1 MKKIAVIGKGT
12 AGAQSIIHFLRHMPD
27 CEVEWHFDPTIS
39 PQAVGEGSVVPL
51 SKNLFQNLNF
61 NYLELD
67 KIDGTLKTGIY
78 KSGWGKD
85 KEDFLHSFPPPYS
98 AVHFNAVALQ
108 NYIFEKVKHK
118 AKIVE
123 HNTKAED
130 IDADFVMDCSGK
142 PNSYE
147 EFNIPSYIPV
157 NSVHVT
163 QCYWEYPRF
172 QHTLTIARPY
182 GWVFGVP
189 LQNRCSIGYLYNK
202 NINTLEEVKEDVKN
216 VFEKYK
222 LTPSNDTN
230 TFSFGNYYRKENYN
244 QRIARNGNASFFLE
258 PLEATSVGVM
268 DHIQRGAWDLW
279 NGNQT
284 VEQANFKYLK
294 IIKEIESVIMLHYLA
309 GSSFN
314 TEFWK
319 FAGDRA
325 QQCLDITSK
334 NMNFVRIYFKSRSAP
349 SGNLCPDD
357 EEYGLWS
364 VNAFHQNVYG
374 LGITEKLDSILLKN
388 LNFNN

>member
-1 MKKIAVIGKGT
+1 MKKIAIIGKGT
-12 AGAQSIIHFLRHMPD
+12 AGAQSVIHFLRHMSD
-27 CEVEWHFDPTIS
+27 CEIEWHYDPIIS
-39 PQAVGEGSVVPL
+39 PQAVGEGSVLPL
-51 SKNLFQNLNF
+51 SRNLFQNLNF

-78 KSGWGKD
+78 KSNWGQD
-85 KEDFLHSFPPPYS
+85 KEDFLHSFPPPYA

-108 NYIFEKVKHK
+108 NYIFEKVKNK
-118 AKIVE
+118 VTIKE
-123 HNTKAED
+123 HNIKATA
-130 IDADFVMDCSGK
+130 IDADYIMDCSGK
-142 PNSYE
+142 PSSYE

-172 QHTLTIARPY
+172 QHTLTVARPY

-216 VFEKYK
+216 VFEKYN
-222 LTPSNDTN
+222 LTPSDDTN
-230 TFSFGNYYRKENYN
+230 TFSFGNYYRKQNYN
-244 QRIARNGNASFFLE
+244 DRIAYNGNASFFLE

-268 DHIQRGAWDLW
+268 DHVQRSAWDLW
-279 NGNQT
+279 TGRQT

-294 IIKEIESVIMLHYLA
+294 IIREIESVIMLHYLA
-309 GSSFN
+309 GSVFN

-319 FAGDRA
+319 FASDRA
-325 QQCLDITSK
+325 QQSLDVTAK
-334 NMNFVRIYFKSRSAP
+334 DNNFIRMYHKSRFEP
-349 SGNLCPDD
+349 GGNVCSDD

-364 VNAFHQNVYG
+364 TNAFHQNIYG
-374 LGITEKLDSILLKN
+374 LGIAEKLDSIMLT
-388 LNFNN
+388 NFKIS

>member
-1 MKKIAVIGKGT
+1 MKKVAIVGKGT
-12 AGAQSIIHFLRHMPD
+12 AGAQSVIHILRHMPD
-27 CEVEWHFDPTIS
+27 CEVEWHFDPAIA
-39 PQAVGEGSVVPL
+39 PQAVGEGSVLPL
-51 SKNLFQNLNF
+51 SRNLFQNLNF

-78 KSGWGKD
+78 KSNWGQNKP
-85 KEDFLHSFPPPYS
+85 DFLHSFPPPYA

-108 NYIFEKVKHK
+108 NYIFEKVKGK
-118 AKIVE
+118 VKIKE
-123 HNTKAED
+123 HNIKSSD

-142 PNSYE
+142 PSSYE

-172 QHTLTIARPY
+172 QHTLTVARPY

-216 VFEKYK
+216 IFEKYN
-222 LTPSNDTN
+222 LTPSQDTN
-230 TFSFGNYYRKENYN
+230 TFSFGNYYRKQNYSD
-244 QRIARNGNASFFLE
+244 RIAYNGNASFFLE

-268 DHIQRGAWDLW
+268 DHIQRSAWDLW
-279 NGNQT
+279 SGFQSL
-284 VEQANFKYLK
+284 EQANAKYLN
-294 IIKEIESVIMLHYLA
+294 IIREIESVIMLHYLA
-309 GSSFN
+309 GSAFD

-319 FAGDRA
+319 FATDRA
-325 QQCLDITSK
+325 QQSLDLTAK
-334 NMNFVRIYFKSRSAP
+334 NMNFVRTYFKSRTAP
-349 SGNLCPDD
+349 SGNLCADD

-364 VNAFHQNVYG
+364 VNAFHQNIHG
-374 LGITEKLDSILLKN
+374 LGIVEKLDSTLMGN
-388 LNFNN
+388 LNFN

>member
-1 MKKIAVIGKGT
+1 MKKVAIIGKGT
-12 AGAQSIIHFLRHMPD
+12 AGAQSVIHFLRHMPD
-27 CEVEWHFDPTIS
+27 CEIEWHFDPSIS
-39 PQAVGEGSVVPL
+39 PQAVGEGSVLPL
-51 SKNLFQNLNF
+51 SRNLFQNLNF

-78 KSGWGKD
+78 KSNWGHG
-85 KEDFLHSFPPPYS
+85 KEDFLHSFPPPYA

-108 NYIFEKVKHK
+108 NYIFEKVKDK
-118 AKIVE
+118 VTVKE
-123 HNTKAED
+123 HNIKATD

-142 PNSYE
+142 PSSYE
-147 EFNIPSYIPV
+147 EFDIPSYIPV

-172 QHTLTIARPY
+172 QHTLTVARPY

-216 VFEKYK
+216 VFEKYN
-222 LTPSNDTN
+222 LTPSQDTN
-230 TFSFGNYYRKENYN
+230 TFSFGNYYRKSNYTEK
-244 QRIARNGNASFFLE
+244 IAYNGNASFFLE

-268 DHIQRGAWDLW
+268 DHIQRSSWDLW
-279 NGNQT
+279 NGHQS
-284 VEQANFKYLK
+284 VDQANFKYQQN
-294 IIKEIESVIMLHYLA
+294 IREIESVIMLHYLA
-309 GSSFN
+309 GSSFD

-319 FAGDRA
+319 FATDRA
-325 QQCLDITSK
+325 NQCLGITSK
-334 NMNFVRIYFKSRSAP
+334 DNNFIRMYWKSRFSP

-364 VNAFHQNVYG
+364 TNAFHQNIIG
-374 LGITEKLDSILLKN
+374 LGIAEKLDAVM
-388 LNFNN
+388 LNQLQF